1 MRQQDQTKI
10 FFERHATEWQKKAT
24 DEIYSVINDRH
35 RAVHYTLSKYPVGS
49 NLLDVGCGTGQLAI
63 EAAEK
68 EYQSLGIDFADEMII
83 IANRNAK
90 EKSSS
95 ATFEVNSVFNYQPK
109 NKFLF

>member
-1 MRQQDQTKI
+1 M
-10 FFERHATEWQKKAT
+10 AKKAT

-35 RAVHYTLSKYPVGS
+35 RALHYTLSKYPTGS

-68 EYQSLGIDFADEMII
+68 GYQSLGIDFAHEMI

-90 EKSSS
+90 EKSTSG
-95 ATFEVNSVFNYQPK
+95 TFEVNTVFNYQPK
-109 NKFLF
+109 NKFELKRWDTNDFKQHLST